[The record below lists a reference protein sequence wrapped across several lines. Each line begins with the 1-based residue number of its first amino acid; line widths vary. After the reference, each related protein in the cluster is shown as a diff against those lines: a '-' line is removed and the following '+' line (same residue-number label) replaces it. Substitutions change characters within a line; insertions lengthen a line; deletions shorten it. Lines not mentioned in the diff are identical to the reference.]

1 MHVYYYLAVKRAAS
15 FIGHTFCHLKIY
27 GALLASADG
36 IHVRYY
42 GDTEPVV

>member
-1 MHVYYYLAVKRAAS
+1 MNVYILKRAAS
-15 FIGHTFCHLKIY
+15 YRDMKPHICHLEIY

-42 GDTEPVV
+42 GNTEPVV